1 MWFGKRSSL
10 TYWSVKCTNYMLMHL
25 AMQISFGVNVP
36 FCFFSIGTSFL
47 DEIPTLGNTKENLTA
62 AVKTENVRQYLT
74 NCTYLQDELIMLYG
88 LKIYGNNKIVI
99 IVIFCPL

>member
-1 MWFGKRSSL
+1 MS
-10 TYWSVKCTNYMLMHL
+10 
-25 AMQISFGVNVP
+25 P
-36 FCFFSIGTSFL
+36 FVSFSIGTSFL

-88 LKIYGNNKIVI
+88 LKIYGNNNNNYFIEFKVN
-99 IVIFCPL
+99 FNG